1 MLSLLD
7 NSNSYQLFQMWGGDD
22 DRLGEEY
29 EDEYNE
35 GVEGDVSLK
44 DDVMKK
50 QIVNIK
56 NTVNVAVNNYV
67 NAVNT
72 MKELLPKEKG
82 ATTEVVQ
89 DVKNGSGVEENLA
102 TRLQEAVTDGVDVM
116 KESLEYYNGTTVSDL
131 NKQMVELM
139 EKSKNVSL
147 EVQEQLCVNKV
158 EGTAVHVQIVLIL
171 GGVVIGVIMSI
182 IVYFCVKYVR

>member
-1 MLSLLD
+1 
-7 NSNSYQLFQMWGGDD
+7 MWGGDD
-22 DRLGEEY
+22 DRLVEEY

-35 GVEGDVSLK
+35 GVEGDVMSK
-44 DDVMKK
+44 DDLMKK

-67 NAVNT
+67 NAVNG
-72 MKELLPKEKG
+72 MKELLPKEKVS
-82 ATTEVVQ
+82 TTEGVQ

-102 TRLQEAVTDGVDVM
+102 TRLQEAVTDGVEVM
-116 KESLEYYNGTTVSDL
+116 KESLEYYKGTTVSDV

-147 EVQEQLCVNKV
+147 EVQEQLCVNNV
-158 EGTAVHVQIVLIL
+158 EGTAVNVQIVLIL

-182 IVYFCVKYVR
+182 IVYFCMKYIR

>member
-1 MLSLLD
+1 
-7 NSNSYQLFQMWGGDD
+7 MWGGDD
-22 DRLGEEY
+22 DRLVEEY
-29 EDEYNE
+29 EDEDNE
-35 GVEGDVSLK
+35 GVEGDVMSK

-67 NAVNT
+67 NAVNG
-72 MKELLPKEKG
+72 MKELLLKEKVS
-82 ATTEVVQ
+82 TTEGVQ
-89 DVKNGSGVEENLA
+89 DVKNGIGVEENLA
-102 TRLQEAVTDGVDVM
+102 TRLQEAVTDGVEVM
-116 KESLEYYNGTTVSDL
+116 KESLEYYKGTTVSDV

-158 EGTAVHVQIVLIL
+158 EGTAVNVQIVLIL

-182 IVYFCVKYVR
+182 IVYFCMKYIR

>member
-1 MLSLLD
+1 
-7 NSNSYQLFQMWGGDD
+7 MWGGDD
-22 DRLGEEY
+22 DRLVEEY
-29 EDEYNE
+29 EDEDNE
-35 GVEGDVSLK
+35 GVEGDVMSK

-67 NAVNT
+67 NAVNG
-72 MKELLPKEKG
+72 MKELLLKEKVS
-82 ATTEVVQ
+82 TTEGVQ
-89 DVKNGSGVEENLA
+89 DVKNGIGVEENLA
-102 TRLQEAVTDGVDVM
+102 TRLQEAVTDGVEVM
-116 KESLEYYNGTTVSDL
+116 KESLEYYKGTTVSDV

-158 EGTAVHVQIVLIL
+158 EGTTVNVQIVLIL

>member
-1 MLSLLD
+1 
-7 NSNSYQLFQMWGGDD
+7 MWGGDD
-22 DRLGEEY
+22 DRLVEEY
-29 EDEYNE
+29 EDEDNE
-35 GVEGDVSLK
+35 GVEGDVMSK

-67 NAVNT
+67 NAVNG
-72 MKELLPKEKG
+72 MKELLLKEKVS
-82 ATTEVVQ
+82 TTEGVQ
-89 DVKNGSGVEENLA
+89 DVKNGIGVEENLA
-102 TRLQEAVTDGVDVM
+102 TRLQEAVTDGVEVM
-116 KESLEYYNGTTVSDL
+116 KESLEYYKGTTVSDV
-131 NKQMVELM
+131 NKQMGELM

-158 EGTAVHVQIVLIL
+158 EGTAVNVQIVLIL

>member
-1 MLSLLD
+1 
-7 NSNSYQLFQMWGGDD
+7 MWGGDD
-22 DRLGEEY
+22 DRLVEEY

-35 GVEGDVSLK
+35 GVEGGVMLK
-44 DDVMKK
+44 DNVMKK

-67 NAVNT
+67 NAVKS
-72 MKELLPKEKG
+72 MKELLPKEKVS
-82 ATTEVVQ
+82 TTEGVQ

-102 TRLQEAVTDGVDVM
+102 TRLQEAVTDGVEVM
-116 KESLEYYNGTTVSDL
+116 KESLEYYKGTTVSDV

-158 EGTAVHVQIVLIL
+158 EGTTVNVQIVLIL

>member
-1 MLSLLD
+1 MWDGDDELLD
-7 NSNSYQLFQMWGGDD
+7 
-22 DRLGEEY
+22 EEY

-35 GVEGDVSLK
+35 GVGGGVKLKGDVI
-44 DDVMKK
+44 KK

-82 ATTEVVQ
+82 AIMEGVQ
-89 DVKNGSGVEENLA
+89 DGKNGSGVEGSLA
-102 TRLQEAVTDGVDVM
+102 TKLHEAVTDGVEGM
-116 KESLEYYNGTTVSDL
+116 KESLEYYNGTSVSEL
-131 NKQMVELM
+131 NKKMVKLM
-139 EKSKNVSL
+139 ERSKNVSVA
-147 EVQEQLCVNKV
+147 VQEQLCVSKE
-158 EGTAVHVQIVLIL
+158 EGTAVNVQIVLIL

-182 IVYFCVKYVR
+182 IVYFCMKYVR

>member
-1 MLSLLD
+1 
-7 NSNSYQLFQMWGGDD
+7 MWGGDD
-22 DRLGEEY
+22 DLLVEEY

-35 GVEGDVSLK
+35 GVEGGVMLK
-44 DDVMKK
+44 DNVMKK

-67 NAVNT
+67 NAVKS
-72 MKELLPKEKG
+72 MKELLPKEKVS
-82 ATTEVVQ
+82 TTEGVQ

-102 TRLQEAVTDGVDVM
+102 TRLQEAVTDGVEVM
-116 KESLEYYNGTTVSDL
+116 KESLEYYKGTTVSDV

-158 EGTAVHVQIVLIL
+158 EGTTVNVQIVLIL